1 MVLICTQLRCAH
13 LLLML
18 IHVSHCALLTLLL
31 LLPSEHLSAI
41 TLNCHRLR
49 VVLSVGPDPKR
60 RIIDAIIIDQL

>member
-31 LLPSEHLSAI
+31 LPSEHLSAI
-41 TLNCHRLR
+41 TLGCHRLR

-60 RIIDAIIIDQL
+60 RIIDAIILDQL

>member
-18 IHVSHCALLTLLL
+18 IHVSHCALLTLL

-60 RIIDAIIIDQL
+60 RIIDAIILDQL

>member
-31 LLPSEHLSAI
+31 LPSEHLSAI
-41 TLNCHRLR
+41 TLGCHRLHI
-49 VVLSVGPDPKR
+49 VLSVGPDPKR
-60 RIIDAIIIDQL
+60 RIIDAIILDQL